1 MNDTAV
7 LQIGMDALWL
17 SVKLGAPIL
26 LVGLAIG
33 VFIGLLQA
41 VTQVQEVTM
50 TFVPKFIGVIVVFAL
65 AGNWMLQEIIS
76 FTNALFASIPSLLS

>member
-17 SVKLGAPIL
+17 AVKLGAPIL
-26 LVGLAIG
+26 LVSLSIGLF
-33 VFIGLLQA
+33 VGLLQA

-50 TFVPKFIGVIVVFAL
+50 TFVPKFIGIIMVFAL
-65 AGNWMLQEIIS
+65 SGNWMLQEIIT
-76 FTNALFASIPSLLS
+76 FTQSLFASIPSLLS